1 MPRASEFFL
10 EHETQNTFFTWQEH
24 AVELSCDQHGTHVMQ
39 RVWNSGCLSQKVYHD
54 VESKE
59 HKVLV
64 ARSTIFI
71 HTYILI
77 MYLLNSYL

>member
-1 MPRASEFFL
+1 M
-10 EHETQNTFFTWQEH
+10 
-24 AVELSCDQHGTHVMQ
+24 ELSCDQHGTHVMQ

-59 HKVLV
+59 PKVLV